1 MEAAAV
7 DMIRAPGRCTRSS
20 APTAVLSLRY
30 PSSRQRGEPSTAR
43 PVSRS
48 TGPHEETRSDRPVH
62 FDELFVQFVLIR
74 KPLRENFII
83 CLSWPSSSDD
93 DYRKRPRI
101 GCAAS
106 FEIPLDVVRR
116 WDLQSLRVSF
126 RSIKPHRREPLPGL
140 RVRP

>member
-7 DMIRAPGRCTRSS
+7 DMIQAPGRCTRSS

-74 KPLRENFII
+74 KPLHDNFST
-83 CLSWPSSSDD
+83 CVDWFSSCAGSC
-93 DYRKRPRI
+93 RKHPRH
-101 GCAAS
+101 G
-106 FEIPLDVVRR
+106 
-116 WDLQSLRVSF
+116 
-126 RSIKPHRREPLPGL
+126 
-140 RVRP
+140 